1 MENTGINQYGK
12 LVNTIGQLLSEARKN
27 IAVSVNNV
35 LVETYWSIG
44 KHIIEFEQKGN
55 ERADYGSGLINRLSH
70 DLTDLYGKGFN
81 RNNLQYMRK
90 FYMTFPN
97 STTLSCKLSWSHY
110 QEILK
115 LDNPLEIKFYVRECE
130 NSRWSVRELKRQRDS
145 MLFHRIA
152 NSKDK
157 ESVLQ
162 LANKGVD
169 LQKPEDILH
178 DPYVLE
184 FVGFPENYNYKEG
197 ELEEAIE
204 QNMSRFLLELGKGF
218 AFYSRQYRISLAGRH
233 LYVDLVF
240 YNVILKCFVLID
252 LKRGE
257 VKHEDIGQMN
267 LYLNYF
273 RHEVNREEDNE
284 PIGIVLGASGDRLT
298 MQYALEGISNQL
310 FVSRY
315 QLYLPSRE
323 QLEKEINK
331 ILNLSNQK

>member
-1 MENTGINQYGK
+1 MAAITTENTGYSQ
-12 LVNTIGQLLSEARKN
+12 LVSDIGAMLADARKQL
-27 IAVSVNNV
+27 AVAVNNV
-35 LVETYWSIG
+35 LVETYWNIG
-44 KHIIEFEQKGN
+44 KHIVEYEQNGN
-55 ERADYGSGLINRLSH
+55 ERAEYGSGLLNRLSR
-70 DLTDLYGKGFN
+70 DLTERYGRGFN

-115 LDNPLEIKFYVRECE
+115 LDDPLEISFYVHECE
-130 NSRWSVRELKRQRDS
+130 NARWSVRELKRQRDS
-145 MLFHRIA
+145 LLFHRLA
-152 NSKDK
+152 LSKDK
-157 ESVLQ
+157 SGILE
-162 LANKGVD
+162 LANKGAD
-169 LQKPEDILH
+169 IQKPEDILH

-184 FVGFPENYNYKEG
+184 FAGLPDTTLYSEG
-197 ELEEAIE
+197 DLEEALM

-218 AFYSRQYRISLAGRH
+218 AFYGRQYRISLGGRH

-273 RHEVNREEDNE
+273 RHEVSGEGDNE
-284 PIGIVLGASGDRLT
+284 PIGIVLGTAGDRLT
-298 MQYALEGISNQL
+298 MQYAMEGISNQL

-323 QLEKEINK
+323 QLENE
-331 ILNLSNQK
+331 LSRLLQQHK

>member
-1 MENTGINQYGK
+1 MTPVVTTKPYEQ
-12 LVNTIGQLLSEARKN
+12 LVGDIGVLLTNARQQV
-27 IAVSVNNV
+27 AVAVNNT
-35 LVETYWSIG
+35 LVETYWQIG
-44 KHIIEFEQKGN
+44 KHIVEYEQGGN
-55 ERADYGSGLINRLSH
+55 ERAEYGSGLLNRLSH
-70 DLTDLYGKGFN
+70 DLTERYGRGFN

-90 FYMTFPN
+90 FYLVFPN

-115 LDNPLEIKFYVRECE
+115 LDDPLEISFYVRECE
-130 NSRWSVRELKRQRDS
+130 NARWSVRELKRQRDS
-145 MLFHRIA
+145 MLFHRLA
-152 NSKDK
+152 LSKDK
-157 ESVLQ
+157 AGVLE
-162 LANKGVD
+162 LVNKGVE

-184 FVGFPENYNYKEG
+184 FAGLPDMVQCKEG
-197 ELEEAIE
+197 DLEEALM

-218 AFYSRQYRISLAGRH
+218 AFYGRQYRISLGGRH

-273 RHEVNREEDNE
+273 RHEVSGDGDSE
-284 PIGIVLGASGDRLT
+284 PIGIVLGTSGDRLT
-298 MQYALEGISNQL
+298 MQYAMEGISNQL

-323 QLEKEINK
+323 QLENE
-331 ILNLSNQK
+331 LTRLLQQQE

>member
-331 ILNLSNQK
+331 ILNLSSQK

>member
-1 MENTGINQYGK
+1 MAIVVTDNQGY
-12 LVNTIGQLLSEARKN
+12 GQLVSDIGTLLSDARKQL
-27 IAVSVNNV
+27 AVAVNNV
-35 LVETYWSIG
+35 LVETYWHIG
-44 KHIIEFEQKGN
+44 KHIVEYEQNGN
-55 ERADYGSGLINRLSH
+55 ERAEYGSGLLNRLSR
-70 DLTDLYGKGFN
+70 DLTERYGRGFN

-90 FYMTFPN
+90 FYTVFPN

-115 LDNPLEIKFYVRECE
+115 LDDPLEISFYVRECE
-130 NSRWSVRELKRQRDS
+130 NAHWSVRELKRQRDS
-145 MLFHRIA
+145 MLFHRLA
-152 NSKDK
+152 LSKDK
-157 ESVLQ
+157 AGVLE
-162 LANKGVD
+162 LANKGIE
-169 LQKPEDILH
+169 LQKAEDILH

-184 FVGFPENYNYKEG
+184 FAGLPDTIQYKEG
-197 ELEEAIE
+197 DLEESLM

-218 AFYSRQYRISLAGRH
+218 AFFGRQYRISLGGRH
-233 LYVDLVF
+233 MHVDLVF

-273 RHEVNREEDNE
+273 RHEVSGEDDNE
-284 PIGIVLGASGDRLT
+284 PIGIVLGTAGDRLT
-298 MQYALEGISNQL
+298 MQYAMEGISNQL

-323 QLEKEINK
+323 QLEDE
-331 ILNLSNQK
+331 LSRLLQQGK